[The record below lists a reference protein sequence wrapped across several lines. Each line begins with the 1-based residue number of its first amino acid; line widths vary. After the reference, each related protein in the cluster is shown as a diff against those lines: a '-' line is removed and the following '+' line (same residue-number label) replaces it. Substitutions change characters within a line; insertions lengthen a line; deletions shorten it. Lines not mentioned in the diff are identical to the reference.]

1 MTSPIPSEPRT
12 GQQLYH
18 GGAIAPVST
27 VGPIASSEA
36 WRLLAMGI
44 GAIYGIQIAF
54 AMVGVA
60 GVVASAVSDVG
71 CLAFFWWYARKR
83 RLGAAGLGFTKA
95 HAQWYGAAVLL
106 GCSAWY
112 VNMTI
117 IDALHIPD
125 VSKEMTKLL
134 EGLLLE
140 TPLVSTIAAIAVL
153 PAVAEE
159 IVFRGA
165 LARGLGRD
173 RPAWMAVVISSA
185 VFGIYHLIPAQVCA
199 TFLLGCILGFL
210 TLRSRSIVPAIVVHF
225 LNNTI
230 AIIVSRE
237 SVPGATAWIGAHPAV
252 MLATAITVLLA
263 GIALAV
269 TAPRPADLEGA
280 PA

>member
-18 GGAIAPVST
+18 GGAIAPVSA
-27 VGPIASSEA
+27 VGPIRSSEA
-36 WRLLAMGI
+36 WRLLAIGI

-54 AMVGVA
+54 AVVGVA
-60 GVVASAVSDVG
+60 GVIASAVSDVG
-71 CLAFFWWYARKR
+71 CLAFFGWYARKR
-83 RLGAAGLGFTKA
+83 RLGAKGLGFTKA
-95 HAQWYGAAVLL
+95 SAQWYAAAVLL
-106 GCSAWY
+106 GCSVWY
-112 VNMTI
+112 VNMTV

-134 EGLLLE
+134 EGLLRE

-153 PAVAEE
+153 PALAEE
-159 IVFRGA
+159 IVFRGV

-185 VFGIYHLIPAQVCA
+185 VFGIYHLIPAQVVA
-199 TFLLGCILGFL
+199 TFLLGCVLGFL

-237 SVPGATAWIGAHPAV
+237 SIAAVKPIMENYPAV
-252 MLATAITVLLA
+252 LLATAVTLVLA
-263 GIALAV
+263 GIGLAV
-269 TAPRPADLEGA
+269 TAPRPAEDEGA
-280 PA
+280 AA